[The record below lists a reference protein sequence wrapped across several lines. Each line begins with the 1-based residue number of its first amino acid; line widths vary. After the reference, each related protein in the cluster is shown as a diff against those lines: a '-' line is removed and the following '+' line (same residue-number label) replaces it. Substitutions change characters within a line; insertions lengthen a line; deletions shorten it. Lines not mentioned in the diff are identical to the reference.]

1 MRATRQVSFWLEAV
15 LVLITSAAASAQIT
29 IPITEQQ
36 VVYELIGEFNN
47 SGLASQQ
54 YGYLSSVTGLDN
66 AFSSTITKNETTAL
80 FTFVTD
86 ATTFQVVNHG
96 PFRIVDRTGTTT
108 IYLNSGPS
116 DFSDPS
122 SFSQGT
128 PIQVSSYRQQVI
140 INTLTNTFVT
150 VHTNNITSVET
161 FTLNGAA
168 YRLGQVGK
176 SFRTNYSGRHWL
188 PRPIV
193 AQSWKGNVSPRID
206 PDIPR
211 RWRACRIELDLG
223 CVTGLACAPHLAGC
237 RWRSSL
243 SQSER
248 FKRSSG
254 GNHHREAHQV
264 LGGVRSEICRAGGSM

>member
-128 PIQVSSYRQQVI
+128 PIQVSSYRQQVSSTRSP
-140 INTLTNTFVT
+140 TL
-150 VHTNNITSVET
+150 S
-161 FTLNGAA
+161 
-168 YRLGQVGK
+168 
-176 SFRTNYSGRHWL
+176 
-188 PRPIV
+188 
-193 AQSWKGNVSPRID
+193 
-206 PDIPR
+206 
-211 RWRACRIELDLG
+211 
-223 CVTGLACAPHLAGC
+223 
-237 RWRSSL
+237 
-243 SQSER
+243 
-248 FKRSSG
+248 
-254 GNHHREAHQV
+254 
-264 LGGVRSEICRAGGSM
+264 

>member
-80 FTFVTD
+80 FTFVTN

-176 SFRTNYSGRHWL
+176 SFRTNYSG
-188 PRPIV
+188 
-193 AQSWKGNVSPRID
+193 QSNTPGATP
-206 PDIPR
+206 
-211 RWRACRIELDLG
+211 
-223 CVTGLACAPHLAGC
+223 TGWFAGT
-237 RWRSSL
+237 ST
-243 SQSER
+243 
-248 FKRSSG
+248 
-254 GNHHREAHQV
+254 
-264 LGGVRSEICRAGGSM
+264 GSKN

>member
-176 SFRTNYSGRHWL
+176 SFRTNYSG
-188 PRPIV
+188 
-193 AQSWKGNVSPRID
+193 QSNTPGATP
-206 PDIPR
+206 
-211 RWRACRIELDLG
+211 
-223 CVTGLACAPHLAGC
+223 TGWFAGT
-237 RWRSSL
+237 ST
-243 SQSER
+243 
-248 FKRSSG
+248 
-254 GNHHREAHQV
+254 
-264 LGGVRSEICRAGGSM
+264 GSKN